1 MRRSDTEFIADV
13 ALRAGLSRGATGVGY
28 MCLVSPGD
36 PHSAVACYA
45 VVLTDDGVETIF
57 EPGVGGTVAQAEEDL
72 LSIVKRVHKKL

>member
-1 MRRSDTEFIADV
+1 
-13 ALRAGLSRGATGVGY
+13 